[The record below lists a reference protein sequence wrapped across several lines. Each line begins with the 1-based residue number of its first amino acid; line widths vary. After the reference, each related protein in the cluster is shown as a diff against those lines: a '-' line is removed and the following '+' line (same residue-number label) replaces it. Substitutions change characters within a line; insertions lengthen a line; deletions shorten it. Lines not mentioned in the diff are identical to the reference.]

1 MFIRNAWYMAAWA
14 SEVLQQPLGRRIC
27 GDPVVLFRDR
37 SGAVAALEDR
47 CCHRSAPLSLGS
59 VVDQGLQCGYHGLI
73 FEKGGRCVHVPG
85 QDHVPQKACVK
96 SYPIVEKDEIVWIW
110 MGDPAKADVGK
121 IIDYPWNNDH
131 KNWPYQKATYPVQG
145 NYMLM
150 VDNLMDLTH
159 VGFVHQKTIGGTPA
173 SHVDAKMTVTRTEQG
188 LKFVRW
194 MLNSVP
200 PPTYVKAVG
209 FKGNVD
215 RWQEFEFIAPGFV
228 LVWTGAVDAGTGA
241 YDQNKR
247 EGGFALRSLHALTP
261 ETETSC
267 HYFWSAANGYR
278 QDDPLTTEQ
287 LFSELAAAFLEDKVM
302 VEAQQSRL
310 LELGADRLV
319 DIASDSARVHMRRTV
334 DRLIEQERV

>member
-1 MFIRNAWYMAAWA
+1 
-14 SEVLQQPLGRRIC
+14 
-27 GDPVVLFRDR
+27 
-37 SGAVAALEDR
+37 
-47 CCHRSAPLSLGS
+47 
-59 VVDQGLQCGYHGLI
+59 
-73 FEKGGRCVHVPG
+73 
-85 QDHVPQKACVK
+85 
-96 SYPIVEKDEIVWIW
+96 
-110 MGDPAKADVGK
+110 
-121 IIDYPWNNDH
+121 
-131 KNWPYQKATYPVQG
+131 
-145 NYMLM
+145 
-150 VDNLMDLTH
+150 
-159 VGFVHQKTIGGTPA
+159 
-173 SHVDAKMTVTRTEQG
+173 MTVTRTEHG

-200 PPTYVKAVG
+200 PPTYIKAVG

-278 QDDPLTTEQ
+278 QDDPQTTEQ

-302 VEAQQSRL
+302 VEAQQLRL
-310 LELGADRLV
+310 QELGADRLV

-334 DRLIEQERV
+334 DRLIEQEAV